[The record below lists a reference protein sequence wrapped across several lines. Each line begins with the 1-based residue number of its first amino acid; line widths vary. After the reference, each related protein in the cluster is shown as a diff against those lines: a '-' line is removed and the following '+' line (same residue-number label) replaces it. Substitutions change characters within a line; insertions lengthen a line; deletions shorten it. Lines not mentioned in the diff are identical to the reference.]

1 MIWFPQNFEGVTE
14 MTKEEKSA
22 QWRSLIGKQAES
34 GLSGAAFCREHRIN
48 QDRFYHWRRR
58 FQSQDTA
65 NPSSFVQLVPYN
77 KNSSSG
83 IRIHLGENVS
93 IEVQQGFH
101 RETLRDVM
109 VIVR

>member
-1 MIWFPQNFEGVTE
+1 

-22 QWRSLIGKQAES
+22 QWRSLVEKQAES
-34 GLSGAAFCREHRIN
+34 NLNGAAFCREHRIN

-58 FQSQDTA
+58 FQRQDTA
-65 NPSSFVQLVPYN
+65 NPSSFVQLVPYQ
-77 KNSSSG
+77 KNPSSG
-83 IRIHLGENVS
+83 IRIHLGEDVS

-101 RETLRDVM
+101 PETLRDVM